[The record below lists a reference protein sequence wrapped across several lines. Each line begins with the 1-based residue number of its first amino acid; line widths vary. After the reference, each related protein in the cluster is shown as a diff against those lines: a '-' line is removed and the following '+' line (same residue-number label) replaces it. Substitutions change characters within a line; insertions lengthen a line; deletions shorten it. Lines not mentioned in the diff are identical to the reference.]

1 LIDAGAVIHG
11 RVTSKTDNILEIC
24 FISGSSP
31 PHATRYELKAKRW
44 DLILSEQEK
53 VGDIRNMM
61 T

>member
-11 RVTSKTDNILEIC
+11 RVKTVNFLEIC
-24 FISGSSP
+24 FLSGSSP